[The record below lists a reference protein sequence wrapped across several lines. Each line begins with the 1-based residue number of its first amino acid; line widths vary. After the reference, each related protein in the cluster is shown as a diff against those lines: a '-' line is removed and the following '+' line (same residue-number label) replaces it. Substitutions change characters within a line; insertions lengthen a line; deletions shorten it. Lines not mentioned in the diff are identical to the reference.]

1 MHNTLSLRGL
11 LAMLM
16 IGTLLAGCAT
26 AAQRQLQ
33 TIAANNKA
41 TLLESQECVAAIYN
55 SPELE
60 PLRADLPLNPESAT
74 LAQLANENFASGV
87 EVQVIAANYPRLQA
101 CRQNTVNR
109 LAQTTPGW
117 VPIFAKMFVTNDNN
131 LVLLVQHK
139 LRWGEFLRR
148 LRDAS
153 TVARS
158 ELSVENQRIMAGL
171 EAEHETELAQRRAAL
186 QAFGASMQAIGGA
199 MQAYGEAAQRN
210 RPVFTNCM
218 RFGYQGNMVNCTTY

>member
-1 MHNTLSLRGL
+1 MHHTLNLHQF
-11 LAMLM
+11 LAVLVL
-16 IGTLLAGCAT
+16 GALLAGCAT

-41 TLLESQECVAAIYN
+41 TLLESEECVAAIYN

-60 PLRADLPLNPESAT
+60 PLRTDLPLDPENAT
-74 LAQLANENFASGV
+74 LAQLANENFASDAEIQIIV
-87 EVQVIAANYPRLQA
+87 TNYPRLQF

-109 LAQTTPGW
+109 LARTTPGW

-139 LRWGEFLRR
+139 LRWSEFLRR

-153 TVARS
+153 AVARS
-158 ELSVENQRIMAGL
+158 ELSVENQRILAGL
-171 EAEHETELAQRRAAL
+171 EAEHEAEVAQRRAAL
-186 QAFGASMQAIGGA
+186 QAFAASMRAIGGA
-199 MQAYGEAAQRN
+199 MQAYGEAVQRN
-210 RPVFTNCM
+210 RPVFTNCV
-218 RFGYQGNMVNCTTY
+218 RSGYQGNTVNCITH

>member
-131 LVLLVQHK
+131 LVLLFSRSCGGANSSGALEMQAQSLDRSYRLK
-139 LRWGEFLRR
+139 ISGSWLGLRR
-148 LRDAS
+148 S
-153 TVARS
+153 MKRS
-158 ELSVENQRIMAGL
+158 
-171 EAEHETELAQRRAAL
+171 
-186 QAFGASMQAIGGA
+186 
-199 MQAYGEAAQRN
+199 
-210 RPVFTNCM
+210 
-218 RFGYQGNMVNCTTY
+218 